1 MGNKNKN
8 YTLKTKKPYASLTRG
23 GGNLVRIRLRVI
35 IALISQIL
43 REPQTSSLAPSQN
56 L

>member
-23 GGNLVRIRLRVI
+23 GGGGKSEYV
-35 IALISQIL
+35 
-43 REPQTSSLAPSQN
+43 
-56 L
+56 